1 MADNANAIIDTVDAG
16 HLSLI
21 TRPNAVV
28 KTIVTASDATT

>member
-1 MADNANAIIDTVDAG
+1 MAEHANATIDTVNAG

-28 KTIVTASDATT
+28 KTIVTPHATT

>member
-1 MADNANAIIDTVDAG
+1 MAEHANAHIDTVDAG